1 MSQKLL
7 QNVKLIL
14 YLNTKTSKQGL
25 ATINL
30 TFDVKSKE
38 ELNNL
43 IKKIRQVDSIIDI
56 SRATG

>member
-1 MSQKLL
+1 MFIINAKTINIIS
-7 QNVKLIL
+7 I
-14 YLNTKTSKQGL
+14 NTKTSKQGL